1 MRHDLYPPLYYASQ
15 QISSLNAK
23 LSDLLLRMTKES
35 ENTKKAL
42 EKGEVVV
49 MMMMMVM
56 IVTTMMVVMMI
67 DSDDGR

>member
-1 MRHDLYPPLYYASQ
+1 MRHHLYPPLYYASE

-49 MMMMMVM
+49 KRMMV
-56 IVTTMMVVMMI
+56 
-67 DSDDGR
+67 DDDGSDDDW

>member
-1 MRHDLYPPLYYASQ
+1 LMRHHTYPPLYNASQ

-42 EKGEVVV
+42 EKGDGEE
-49 MMMMMVM
+49 
-56 IVTTMMVVMMI
+56 
-67 DSDDGR
+67 DDDDDDGRDDG

>member
-1 MRHDLYPPLYYASQ
+1 MRHHLYPPLYYASE

-42 EKGEVVV
+42 EKGEV
-49 MMMMMVM
+49 MMMLVDDN
-56 IVTTMMVVMMI
+56 
-67 DSDDGR
+67 DSDDDW